1 MVGFCA
7 VAMAL
12 TAPGQTHGVSVMI
25 DPLIKDLGISRTE
38 ISTAY
43 LIGTLIGAV
52 AMPMVGKAI
61 DRHGPR
67 LVMTVVGAVF
77 GAVLL
82 ALSAVS
88 GIVGLT
94 VGFVG
99 IRVAGQGALS
109 LVATTTVAY
118 WFDRRRGFALGLV
131 GAIGTAGISTA
142 PVVFERLVS
151 ATGWREAWAIQGL
164 LVWAIVLPIAIWG
177 IRNKPADVGQHVD
190 GIAPPEGVAA
200 DSGAGGWTLREAL
213 RTGMFWTIAAC
224 MSAGSMLGT
233 GLAFHQIDLL
243 GERGL
248 SATAAA
254 ANFLPQTAAILLV
267 TIGSGALLD
276 RISPR
281 VVLAGAMLML
291 ATGVLAAGVVRPGWS
306 ALAYGLILGASGGM
320 MRAVESAAVP
330 RYFGTTHLGAIRGTA
345 HTAVIGAS
353 ALGPL
358 AFALARDVTGD
369 YATVLPF
376 LAAIPVLI
384 AVAVTVVPEPR
395 RRTPGPKTP
404 AHADESPADG
414 PPARAGGTLGA

>member
-1 MVGFCA
+1 MVGFCT

-25 DPLIKDLGISRTE
+25 DPLISELGVSRTD
-38 ISTAY
+38 IATAY
-43 LIGTLIGAV
+43 LIGTLAGAA

-82 ALSAVS
+82 LLSAVS

-94 VGFVG
+94 FGFVG

-142 PVVFERLVS
+142 PVLFERLVS
-151 ATGWREAWAIQGL
+151 AAGWREAWAIQGL
-164 LVWAIVLPIAIWG
+164 AVWAVVLPIAIWG
-177 IRNKPADVGQHVD
+177 IRDRPADIGQHVD
-190 GIAPPEGVAA
+190 GVPPPGGAGA
-200 DSGAGGWTLREAL
+200 GAGGDGWALREAL

-233 GLAFHQIDLL
+233 ALAFHQIDLL

-254 ANFLPQTAAILLV
+254 ANFLPQTAAIVLI
-267 TIGSGALLD
+267 TIGAGALLD
-276 RISPR
+276 RVSPR
-281 VVLAGAMLML
+281 LVLAGAMVTL
-291 ATGVLAAGVVRPGWS
+291 AVGVLAAGVVRPGWS

-330 RYFGTTHLGAIRGTA
+330 RYFGTTHLGAIRGSA

-358 AFALARDVTGD
+358 ALAIAHDVTGD

-384 AVAVTVVPEPR
+384 TVAVLLVREPR
-395 RRTPGPKTP
+395 RTPPGP
-404 AHADESPADG
+404 G
-414 PPARAGGTLGA
+414 AGGISEREAREDEVREGGTA